1 MIIKLLIVSAITAI
15 TYYSNYRFEQ
25 QEGQKDMENNRKELT
40 GFYNDYYQMYINAD
54 PETREKAKQYNLDKH
69 TENIISGR
77 HDLIMFTA
85 GKLIAIFKA
94 EYDLATEGY
103 QEGTTDND

>member
-1 MIIKLLIVSAITAI
+1 MK
-15 TYYSNYRFEQ
+15 R
-25 QEGQKDMENNRKELT
+25 NNIELT
-40 GFYNDYYQMYINAD
+40 GFYTDYCQMYINAD

-94 EYDLATEGY
+94 EYDLATEKY
-103 QEGTTDND
+103 QEGIADND

>member
-1 MIIKLLIVSAITAI
+1 MNKTL
-15 TYYSNYRFEQ
+15 
-25 QEGQKDMENNRKELT
+25 K
-40 GFYNDYYQMYINAD
+40 GFYNDYYQMYLNAD
-54 PETREKAKQYNLDKH
+54 TETREKTKAYNLDKH

-94 EYDLATEGY
+94 EYDLAAEHY
-103 QEGTTDND
+103 QEGKTNND

>member
-1 MIIKLLIVSAITAI
+1 
-15 TYYSNYRFEQ
+15 
-25 QEGQKDMENNRKELT
+25 MENNRKELT

-103 QEGTTDND
+103 QEGITHND

>member
-1 MIIKLLIVSAITAI
+1 MPDLFRHSR
-15 TYYSNYRFEQ
+15 YM
-25 QEGQKDMENNRKELT
+25 EGRKT
-40 GFYNDYYQMYINAD
+40 DI
-54 PETREKAKQYNLDKH
+54 ETRQKAKQYNLDKH

-103 QEGTTDND
+103 QEGITNND